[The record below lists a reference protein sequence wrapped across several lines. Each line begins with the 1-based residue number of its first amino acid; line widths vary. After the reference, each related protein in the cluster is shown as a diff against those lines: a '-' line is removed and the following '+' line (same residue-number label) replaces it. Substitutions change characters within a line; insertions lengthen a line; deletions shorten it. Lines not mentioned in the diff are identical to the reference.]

1 MLNKVVIVSDGTKTL
16 VHINGKTYGKNLAKV
31 YFEHDSSE
39 RRRTAEIRLTADT
52 MPVETMDENYFEEF
66 LHKVMTSEIPKLD
79 ELTVIKNTVPDAFW
93 KDLKADT
100 EQYGEGA
107 GMDENMIGFTTKKY
121 VNSPIVQMSFL
132 IYESDLYLLQ
142 KSKTW
147 EKFRNFVEETQSK
160 GNRMSLQEK
169 IELLGK
175 EEF

>member
-1 MLNKVVIVSDGTKTL
+1 MRMLVTN
-16 VHINGKTYGKNLAKV
+16 
-31 YFEHDSSE
+31 
-39 RRRTAEIRLTADT
+39 
-52 MPVETMDENYFEEF
+52 
-66 LHKVMTSEIPKLD
+66 
-79 ELTVIKNTVPDAFW
+79 
-93 KDLKADT
+93 
-100 EQYGEGA
+100 GEGA

-175 EEF
+175 EVRQVSFFKDNADKKELKAKTDRVLQHVKDKITKEEYMPDELPELVNAYTELLYARIDLEEM

>member
-1 MLNKVVIVSDGTKTL
+1 MRMLVTN
-16 VHINGKTYGKNLAKV
+16 
-31 YFEHDSSE
+31 
-39 RRRTAEIRLTADT
+39 
-52 MPVETMDENYFEEF
+52 
-66 LHKVMTSEIPKLD
+66 
-79 ELTVIKNTVPDAFW
+79 
-93 KDLKADT
+93 
-100 EQYGEGA
+100 GEGA

-160 GNRMSLQEK
+160 GNRMSLQER

-175 EEF
+175 EVRQVSFFKDNADKKELKAKTDRVLQHVKDKITQEDYMMDELPELVNAYTDLLYARMDLEWM

>member
-1 MLNKVVIVSDGTKTL
+1 MRMLVTN
-16 VHINGKTYGKNLAKV
+16 
-31 YFEHDSSE
+31 
-39 RRRTAEIRLTADT
+39 
-52 MPVETMDENYFEEF
+52 
-66 LHKVMTSEIPKLD
+66 
-79 ELTVIKNTVPDAFW
+79 
-93 KDLKADT
+93 
-100 EQYGEGA
+100 GEGA

-175 EEF
+175 EVRQVSFFKDNADKKELKAKTDRVLQHVKDKITQEDYMMDELPELVNAYTDLLYARMDLEWM

>member
-1 MLNKVVIVSDGTKTL
+1 MRMLVTN
-16 VHINGKTYGKNLAKV
+16 
-31 YFEHDSSE
+31 
-39 RRRTAEIRLTADT
+39 
-52 MPVETMDENYFEEF
+52 
-66 LHKVMTSEIPKLD
+66 
-79 ELTVIKNTVPDAFW
+79 
-93 KDLKADT
+93 
-100 EQYGEGA
+100 GEGA
-107 GMDENMIGFTTKKY
+107 GMDENMIGFTTQKY

>member
-1 MLNKVVIVSDGTKTL
+1 MLNKVVIVSDGTETL
-16 VHINGKTYGKNLAKV
+16 VHINGKTYGDNIVKV
-31 YFEHDSSE
+31 SFEHDDSE
-39 RRRTAEIRLTADT
+39 RRNTAEIRLTADT

-79 ELTVIKNTVPDAFW
+79 ELTVIKNTVPDAFR

-100 EQYGEGA
+100 EQYGEGT
-107 GMDENMIGFTTKKY
+107 GMDGKMIGFTTRKY
-121 VNSPIVQMSFL
+121 INSPIVQMSFP

>member
-1 MLNKVVIVSDGTKTL
+1 MRMLVTN
-16 VHINGKTYGKNLAKV
+16 
-31 YFEHDSSE
+31 
-39 RRRTAEIRLTADT
+39 
-52 MPVETMDENYFEEF
+52 
-66 LHKVMTSEIPKLD
+66 
-79 ELTVIKNTVPDAFW
+79 
-93 KDLKADT
+93 
-100 EQYGEGA
+100 GEGA

-175 EEF
+175 EVRQVSFFKDNADKKELKAKTDRVLQHVKDKITQEEYMTDELTELVNAYTDLLYARMDLERM

>member
-1 MLNKVVIVSDGTKTL
+1 
-16 VHINGKTYGKNLAKV
+16 
-31 YFEHDSSE
+31 
-39 RRRTAEIRLTADT
+39 
-52 MPVETMDENYFEEF
+52 
-66 LHKVMTSEIPKLD
+66 
-79 ELTVIKNTVPDAFW
+79 
-93 KDLKADT
+93 
-100 EQYGEGA
+100 
-107 GMDENMIGFTTKKY
+107 
-121 VNSPIVQMSFL
+121 MSFL

>member
-1 MLNKVVIVSDGTKTL
+1 MRMLVTN
-16 VHINGKTYGKNLAKV
+16 
-31 YFEHDSSE
+31 
-39 RRRTAEIRLTADT
+39 
-52 MPVETMDENYFEEF
+52 
-66 LHKVMTSEIPKLD
+66 
-79 ELTVIKNTVPDAFW
+79 
-93 KDLKADT
+93 
-100 EQYGEGA
+100 GEGA

-175 EEF
+175 EVRQVSFFKDNADKKELKAKTDRVLQHVKDKITKEEYMPDELPALVNAYIELLYARIDLEEM

>member
-1 MLNKVVIVSDGTKTL
+1 MRMLVTN
-16 VHINGKTYGKNLAKV
+16 
-31 YFEHDSSE
+31 
-39 RRRTAEIRLTADT
+39 
-52 MPVETMDENYFEEF
+52 
-66 LHKVMTSEIPKLD
+66 
-79 ELTVIKNTVPDAFW
+79 
-93 KDLKADT
+93 
-100 EQYGEGA
+100 GEGA

-160 GNRMSLQEK
+160 GNRVSLQEK

-175 EEF
+175 EVRQVSFFKDNADKKELKAKTDRVLQHVKDKITQEDYMMDELPELVNAYTDLLYARMDLEWM